1 MFIID
6 KDNSIRMIQGD
17 TGSIRLTLDNYKL
30 SSGDKVT
37 FAMTS
42 NSLKRLLIEKSITE
56 FESDGTAL
64 IILNGKDTVDIAP
77 GSYLYEIQ
85 VITKDGRID
94 TVIPMTRFKIMEG
107 MIYER

>member
-6 KDNSIRMIQGD
+6 NDNSIRMIQGD

-42 NSLKRLLIEKSITE
+42 NSLKRLLIEKNITE

-64 IILNGKDTVDIAP
+64 IILNGKDTVDLAP
-77 GSYLYEIQ
+77 GSYVYEIQ

-94 TVIPMTRFKIMEG
+94 TVIPMTKIKIMEG
-107 MIYER
+107 MIYE

>member
-6 KDNSIRMIQGD
+6 NDNGIRMIQGD

-107 MIYER
+107 MIYE

>member
-6 KDNSIRMIQGD
+6 NDNGIRMIQGD

-42 NSLKRLLIEKSITE
+42 NSLKRLLIEKNITE

-107 MIYER
+107 MIYE

>member
-17 TGSIRLTLDNYKL
+17 TGSIRLTLDNYRL

-42 NSLKRLLIEKSITE
+42 NSLKRLLIEKNITE

>member
-17 TGSIRLTLDNYKL
+17 TGSIRLTLDNYRL

>member
-64 IILNGKDTVDIAP
+64 IILNGKDTVDVTP

>member
-6 KDNSIRMIQGD
+6 DENKIQMVQGD
-17 TGSIRLTLDNYKL
+17 TGSIRLTLENYKL
-30 SSGDKVT
+30 SYGDKVI

-42 NSLKRLLIEKSITE
+42 RKLKRLLIEKSITK

-64 IILNGKDTVDIAP
+64 IILNGKDTVDITP

-94 TVIPMTRFKIMEG
+94 TVIPMTKIKIMEG

>member
-42 NSLKRLLIEKSITE
+42 NSLKRLLIVKNITE

>member
-1 MFIID
+1 MFKID
-6 KDNSIRMIQGD
+6 NDNGIRMIQGD
-17 TGSIRLTLDNYKL
+17 TGSIRLKLNNYKL

-42 NSLKRLLIEKSITE
+42 NSLKRLLIEKNITE

-107 MIYER
+107 MIYE

>member
-6 KDNSIRMIQGD
+6 KDNGIRMIQGD

-56 FESDGTAL
+56 FDSDGTAL

-94 TVIPMTRFKIMEG
+94 TVIPMTKFKIMEG

>member
-6 KDNSIRMIQGD
+6 KDNGIRMIQGD

-42 NSLKRLLIEKSITE
+42 NSLKRLLIEKNITE

-107 MIYER
+107 MIYE

>member
-6 KDNSIRMIQGD
+6 NDNSIRIIQGD
-17 TGSIRLTLDNYKL
+17 TGSIRLKLDNYKL

-42 NSLKRLLIEKSITE
+42 NSLKRLLIEKNITE

-77 GSYLYEIQ
+77 GSYVYEIQ

-94 TVIPMTRFKIMEG
+94 TVIPMTKFKIMEG

>member
-6 KDNSIRMIQGD
+6 NDNGIRMIQGD

-42 NSLKRLLIEKSITE
+42 NSLKRLLIEKNITE

-64 IILNGKDTVDIAP
+64 ITLNGKDTVDIAP

-94 TVIPMTRFKIMEG
+94 TVIPMTKFKIMEG

>member
-1 MFIID
+1 
-6 KDNSIRMIQGD
+6 
-17 TGSIRLTLDNYKL
+17 
-30 SSGDKVT
+30 
-37 FAMTS
+37 MTS
-42 NSLKRLLIEKSITE
+42 KKLKRINKKKSITE

-94 TVIPMTRFKIMEG
+94 TVIPMTKIKIMEG

>member
-6 KDNSIRMIQGD
+6 NDNGIRMIQGD
-17 TGSIRLTLDNYKL
+17 TGSIRLTLNNYKL

>member
-1 MFIID
+1 MFIIEN
-6 KDNSIRMIQGD
+6 DNGIKMIQGD
-17 TGSIRLTLDNYKL
+17 TGSIRLKLDNYKL

-42 NSLKRLLIEKSITE
+42 NSLKRLLIEKNITE

>member
-1 MFIID
+1 MFKID
-6 KDNSIRMIQGD
+6 NDNGIRIIQGD

-42 NSLKRLLIEKSITE
+42 SSLKRLLIEKNITE

-94 TVIPMTRFKIMEG
+94 TVIPMTKFKIMEG

>member
-6 KDNSIRMIQGD
+6 KDNGIRMIQGD

-42 NSLKRLLIEKSITE
+42 NSLKRLIIEKSITE
-56 FESDGTAL
+56 F
-64 IILNGKDTVDIAP
+64 
-77 GSYLYEIQ
+77 
-85 VITKDGRID
+85 
-94 TVIPMTRFKIMEG
+94 
-107 MIYER
+107 

>member
-6 KDNSIRMIQGD
+6 NDNGIKMIQGD

-42 NSLKRLLIEKSITE
+42 NSLKRLLIEKNITE

-107 MIYER
+107 MIYE